1 VTLDIA
7 QALPYFSRMIRSFRS
22 KALRRFAQTG
32 DGSKLSVQNEDRLK
46 LILGALDRATLPE
59 QMNIPGLRFHSL
71 KGEHKG
77 RYSVWASGNWRI
89 TFGWDEQDAVDVDLE
104 DYH

>member
-1 VTLDIA
+1 MQV
-7 QALPYFSRMIRSFRS
+7 LPYFILMIRSFRS

-46 LILGALDRATLPE
+46 LILDALDRATAPE
-59 QMNIPGLRFHSL
+59 QMNIPGLRFHGL
-71 KGEHKG
+71 KGQDKG
-77 RYSVWASGNWRI
+77 RYSVWASGNRRI
-89 TFGWDEQDAVDVDLE
+89 TFGWDEQDAIDVDLE